1 MLQRNLLRNPTAVP
15 QPPLLK
21 PFRRRCQ
28 HSTVPPPNLCQLR
41 RFLLRLN
48 RKRSQQVVPQ
58 PLCLPGSQP
67 GDTGSPSIR
76 HLLCQSRL
84 YQRPVVTQPPESH
97 RTSHSALAPSHR

>member
-1 MLQRNLLRNPTAVP
+1 MLQRNPTAVP

-28 HSTVPPPNLCQLR
+28 PSTVSPPNLDQPR
-41 RFLLRLN
+41 RFLLRQN